1 MKAIVQ
7 VKYGS
12 PETLELKEIDKPVIK
27 DTQVLVHVHAAGVNP
42 LDWHFVRG
50 KPYIA
55 RLALGLPRPKNGVRG
70 VDVAGHIE
78 AVGKNV
84 RQYQAGDE
92 VFGACDGAFAEYAPA
107 GEDMVV
113 PKPANLTFEQA
124 AAVPVAAVTALQALR
139 DVGKLQSGQ
148 NVLINGAA
156 GGVGTFAVQ
165 IAKSFGAD
173 VTAVCSTR
181 NVELVRS
188 IGADHV
194 VDYTREDFTRSDL
207 RYDVILDNAGSHS
220 LGEYRRVLAAD
231 GTLIMNSGAALG
243 TMAAGRMLAPFVRQ
257 KLRSF
262 LAKLNREDLIVLC
275 KLIEAGKLTS
285 VIDRTY
291 PLSQTPEAIGYVEA
305 GHARADLESRSALGR
320 AARSQRRRAQQL
332 VVRRSARRRT
342 ATVFLVGAAALD
354 GVQPV
359 RQVAIDEVWSA
370 LRFKPA

>member
-12 PETLELKEIDKPVIK
+12 PEALELKEIDKPVIK
-27 DTQVLVHVHAAGVNP
+27 DTQVLVRVHAAGVNP

-50 KPYIA
+50 QPYIA

-113 PKPANLTFEQA
+113 PKPANLTFDQA

-148 NVLINGAA
+148 KVLINGAA

-194 VDYTREDFTRSDL
+194 VDYTLEDFTHSGL

-243 TMAAGRMLAPFVRQ
+243 TMAAGRMLSPFVRQ

-275 KLIEAGKLTS
+275 KLIEAGKLTP

-291 PLSQTPEAIGYVEA
+291 PLSQTPAAIGYVEA
-305 GHARADLESRSALGR
+305 GHARGKVVITVRS
-320 AARSQRRRAQQL
+320 
-332 VVRRSARRRT
+332 
-342 ATVFLVGAAALD
+342 
-354 GVQPV
+354 
-359 RQVAIDEVWSA
+359 
-370 LRFKPA
+370 

>member
-12 PETLELKEIDKPVIK
+12 PEALELKEIDKPVIK
-27 DTQVLVHVHAAGVNP
+27 DTQVLVRVHAAGVNP

-50 KPYIA
+50 QPYIA

-113 PKPANLTFEQA
+113 PKPANLTFDQA

-148 NVLINGAA
+148 KVLINGAA

-194 VDYTREDFTRSDL
+194 VDYTREDFTRSGSH
-207 RYDVILDNAGSHS
+207 YDVVLDNAGSHS

-243 TMAAGRMLAPFVRQ
+243 TMAAGRMLSPFVRQ

-275 KLIEAGKLTS
+275 KLIEAGKLTP

-291 PLSQTPEAIGYVEA
+291 PLSQTPAAIGYVEA
-305 GHARADLESRSALGR
+305 GHARGKVVITVRS
-320 AARSQRRRAQQL
+320 
-332 VVRRSARRRT
+332 
-342 ATVFLVGAAALD
+342 
-354 GVQPV
+354 
-359 RQVAIDEVWSA
+359 
-370 LRFKPA
+370 

>member
-12 PETLELKEIDKPVIK
+12 PEALELKEIDKPVIK
-27 DTQVLVHVHAAGVNP
+27 DAQVLVRVHAAGVNP

-50 KPYIA
+50 QPYIA

-107 GEDMVV
+107 GGDMVV
-113 PKPANLTFEQA
+113 PKPANLTFDQA

-148 NVLINGAA
+148 KVLINGAA

-194 VDYTREDFTRSDL
+194 VDYTREDFTRSGS

-243 TMAAGRMLAPFVRQ
+243 TMAAGRMLSPFVRQ

-305 GHARADLESRSALGR
+305 GHARGKVVITVRS
-320 AARSQRRRAQQL
+320 
-332 VVRRSARRRT
+332 
-342 ATVFLVGAAALD
+342 
-354 GVQPV
+354 
-359 RQVAIDEVWSA
+359 
-370 LRFKPA
+370 

>member
-12 PETLELKEIDKPVIK
+12 PEALELKEIDKPVIK
-27 DTQVLVHVHAAGVNP
+27 DTQVLVRVHAAGVNP

-50 KPYIA
+50 QPYIA

-113 PKPANLTFEQA
+113 PKPANLTFDQA

-148 NVLINGAA
+148 KVLINGAA

-194 VDYTREDFTRSDL
+194 VDYTREDFTRSGL

-243 TMAAGRMLAPFVRQ
+243 TMAAGRMLSPFVRQ

-305 GHARADLESRSALGR
+305 GHARGKVVITVRS
-320 AARSQRRRAQQL
+320 
-332 VVRRSARRRT
+332 
-342 ATVFLVGAAALD
+342 
-354 GVQPV
+354 
-359 RQVAIDEVWSA
+359 
-370 LRFKPA
+370 

>member
-12 PETLELKEIDKPVIK
+12 PEALELKEIDKPVIK
-27 DTQVLVHVHAAGVNP
+27 DTQVLVRVHAAGVNP

-50 KPYIA
+50 QPYIA

-70 VDVAGHIE
+70 VDVAGHVE

-107 GEDMVV
+107 GGDMVV
-113 PKPANLTFEQA
+113 PKPANLTFDQA

-148 NVLINGAA
+148 KVLINGAA

-194 VDYTREDFTRSDL
+194 VDYTREDFTRSGS

-243 TMAAGRMLAPFVRQ
+243 TMAAGRMLSPFVRQ

-305 GHARADLESRSALGR
+305 GHARGKVVITVRS
-320 AARSQRRRAQQL
+320 
-332 VVRRSARRRT
+332 
-342 ATVFLVGAAALD
+342 
-354 GVQPV
+354 
-359 RQVAIDEVWSA
+359 
-370 LRFKPA
+370 